1 MTTLLHKLPSYEGA
15 THRRK
20 IVGRGRS
27 SGHGKTS
34 TRGHKGQKS
43 RTGFRQRPGF
53 ESGHV
58 PLYRR
63 LPRHGFNN
71 ARFKAQFDEVNVGAL
86 EAKFKAG
93 STVDIA
99 ALKAAGLVRGN
110 SELVKLLGAGE
121 VKIALNISVSAAS
134 ASAIAKVEK
143 AGGKVTVPATVVRT
157 KVEKPEAIAA
167 AKAKAEKEAAKAAKA
182 SKE

>member
-1 MTTLLHKLPSYEGA
+1 MTTLLHKLPAIEGA

-34 TRGHKGQKS
+34 TRGHKGQRS

-63 LPRHGFNN
+63 LPRRGFNN
-71 ARFKAQFDEVNVGAL
+71 AAFKVSYDEVNVGAL

-93 STVDIA
+93 ETVDIE
-99 ALKAAGLVRGN
+99 ALKKAGLVRSN
-110 SELVKLLGAGE
+110 SDKVKLLGAGE
-121 VKIALNISVSAAS
+121 IKIALTVKVDAAS
-134 ASAIAKVEK
+134 ASAVAKLEK
-143 AGGKVTVPATVVRT
+143 AGGKAIVPEKKVVQ

-167 AKAKAEKEAAKAAKA
+167 KKAKK
-182 SKE
+182 